1 METLENA
8 ITKSEIKDFII
19 KNKEKSVQEI
29 SDILGLS
36 MATIR
41 ANRAWLVR
49 DKIIEKTAVTIKG
62 KASIKKETALKKFA
76 ETVNKLGG
84 IYDKIRTE
92 TNNSYT
98 NKKGEKKKDAR
109 LIMTHHVSTSGVY
122 GVVGTL
128 PHEEWEIEQ
137 MIEAIAPGNSYL
149 GVERDL
155 ATHKIA
161 KSNLRKLKKTGFIGS
176 THFGDISQIIY
187 GKNEGTYGHLLL
199 DYCGNLVTFR
209 KEIEYAINNN
219 LLQVNGVMAVTISKP
234 IRGKDADSNWLLDLA
249 PLNNADPRCASERAI
264 ETYFSKVTG
273 FNHQVV
279 EYFFYRDK
287 YPMALVIIKRV
298 K

>member
-1 METLENA
+1 MLLEQT
-8 ITKSEIKDFII
+8 ITKVEIKDFIL
-19 KNKEKSVQEI
+19 KNRDKSIQEI
-29 SDILGLS
+29 ADILGLP
-36 MATIR
+36 MAKVR
-41 ANRAWLVR
+41 ANHAWLVR
-49 DKIIEKTAVTIKG
+49 DNIIERTAIAIKG
-62 KASIKKETALKKFA
+62 KASIKKETALKSFA
-76 ETVNKLGG
+76 QTVDKLGG
-84 IYDKIRTE
+84 IYDKIRAE
-92 TNNSYT
+92 SNNSYA

-128 PHEEWEIEQ
+128 PHEDWEIEQ

-149 GVERDL
+149 GVERDF

-161 KSNLRKLKKTGFIGS
+161 KSNLRKLKKTGFMGA
-176 THFGDISQIIY
+176 TRFGDMSEIIY
-187 GKNEGTYGHLLL
+187 GRNEGTYGHLLL

-249 PLNNADPRCASERAI
+249 PLNNTDPRCASERAI

-287 YPMALVIIKRV
+287 YPMALIIIKRV